1 LNIMNTKQVTV
12 PTLGLIAGTRMALG
26 VGVGLLL
33 AERLASEQRRAAG
46 WALFSVGALTTIPLI
61 AQVFGSNG
69 RAGSSSAAQ
78 KMTAGMTAASAN

>member
-1 LNIMNTKQVTV
+1 MNAKQVSL

-46 WALFSVGALTTIPLI
+46 WALFTVGALTTIPLI
-61 AQVFGSNG
+61 AQVIGSNG
-69 RAGSSSAAQ
+69 HADSSDASE
-78 KMTAGMTAASAN
+78 KMTAGMSAAAAN